1 MTQPTQGNRLIK
13 REIPKWDT
21 KESKLLI
28 TMINISQ
35 WFNAQVH
42 MVQCTLT
49 VPFHTTMMQLLVEVK
64 FRIIY
69 NWAQLFCLVVSYLS
83 YSYASLFTSTY
94 LLVTCTVSIYK
105 IIQQTANE
113 IKTATNWTTF
123 NRQQQFAGRKARK
136 VITQD
141 GKYMPVSQFQEIPAL
156 ESRKGTTDPRHY
168 SVRRSKS
175 FVRQL

>member
-1 MTQPTQGNRLIK
+1 
-13 REIPKWDT
+13 
-21 KESKLLI
+21 
-28 TMINISQ
+28 
-35 WFNAQVH
+35 

-49 VPFHTTMMQLLVEVK
+49 VPFHTTMMQLLAEVK
-64 FRIIY
+64 FCIIY

-83 YSYASLFTSTY
+83 YSHASLFTSTY

-113 IKTATNWTTF
+113 IKQPI
-123 NRQQQFAGRKARK
+123 QQQFAGRKGRK

-141 GKYMPVSQFQEIPAL
+141 GKYMPVSQFQEILAL